1 MMGVVKN
8 NAIPVTSAGV
18 TARNETPIAAE
29 VGLFRVRGWIYAGYV
44 DDPRMGIRPGNT
56 EVAVLVGTAP
66 NQGSSIFQV
75 LTTIKATGV
84 LPRID
89 EKLQSVLAPDRLHGS
104 SFDVHARRT
113 TPTRILL
120 FARNVEA
127 DPRYWWIHND
137 GDFEHPDLRMIR
149 PPIATTAVM
158 AATFNLDLG
167 RVLRHVR
174 QAQRRL
180 QNTNAADVRER
191 VSGGY

>member
-1 MMGVVKN
+1 MRLPSRSRHRSPER
-8 NAIPVTSAGV
+8 NADRGSS
-18 TARNETPIAAE
+18 RE
-29 VGLFRVRGWIYAGYV
+29 FRVRGWIYTGYV
-44 DDPRMGIRPGNT
+44 DDPHTGIRPGNT

-75 LTTIKATGV
+75 LTTVKATGV

-89 EKLQSVLAPDRLHGS
+89 RKVQSVLAPDRVHGS
-104 SFDVHARRT
+104 PSDVYARRT
-113 TPTRILL
+113 APTRILL

-137 GDFEHPDLRMIR
+137 GDPEHPDLRMIR
-149 PPIATTAVM
+149 PPIATTAVL

-180 QNTNAADVRER
+180 QTTNTGDVRET
-191 VSGGY
+191 VGGGL